1 VLARGGARNTEPA
14 RGQRKAPELHD
25 LGEDQHVQRIMH
37 GALATIC
44 SDLETNIF
52 EFDFL
57 SSVSFERMMVAMLVC
72 I

>member
-1 VLARGGARNTEPA
+1 
-14 RGQRKAPELHD
+14 
-25 LGEDQHVQRIMH
+25 MH

-57 SSVSFERMMVAMLVC
+57 SSVPFRRMMDLTLAC